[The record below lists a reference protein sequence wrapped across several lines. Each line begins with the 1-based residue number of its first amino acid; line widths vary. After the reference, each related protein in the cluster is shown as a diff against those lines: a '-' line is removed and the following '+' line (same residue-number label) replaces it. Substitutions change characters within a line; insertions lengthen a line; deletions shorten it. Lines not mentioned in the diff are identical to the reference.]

1 VRLLLRWLIAIIA
14 LSVAAWVV
22 PDITVE
28 DDAWGAFAVTAV
40 ILGLV
45 NATVRPILRLLTLP
59 ITMMTIGLFLLVI
72 NGVTLWLAAWIA
84 ERFFDV
90 GFEVAGLIPAI
101 LGAIIVSV
109 VSTVLSF
116 FLPDDDKG

>member
-1 VRLLLRWLIAIIA
+1 VKLLLRWLIAVIA
-14 LSVAAWVV
+14 LWVAAWVV
-22 PDITVE
+22 PEITVE
-28 DDAWGAFAVTAV
+28 DDGRGAFAVTAA

-59 ITMMTIGLFLLVI
+59 ITVITVGLFLLVI
-72 NGVTLWLAAWIA
+72 NGVTLWLTAWIA

-90 GFEVAGLIPAI
+90 GFEVDGLIPAI

-116 FLPDDDKG
+116 FLPDDDKR